1 MINYQLTKEDI
12 EFIEKAVELKNK
24 GFYIDSQQLT
34 DHYNRILGKRVN
46 NTTCGSC
53 MRQRVSELEG
63 VLLHFKAS
71 EAKKAQ
77 ELNNIKAEENKAA
90 VEAGNEDMKARM
102 ARVRAARGKKK

>member
-34 DHYNRILGKRVN
+34 DHYNRILNKRVN

-53 MRQRVSELEG
+53 MRQRVSELENA
-63 VLLHFKAS
+63 LNQFKAS

-90 VEAGNEDMKARM
+90 VEAGNEDIKARM

>member
-34 DHYNRILGKRVN
+34 DHYNRILNKRVN

-53 MRQRVSELEG
+53 MRQRVAELEDA
-63 VLLHFKAS
+63 LNHFKAS
-71 EAKKAQ
+71 ESKKEVEVDNTPQ
-77 ELNNIKAEENKAA
+77 EENKAA

-102 ARVRAARGKKK
+102 ARVRAARKKK